1 MANTID
7 NMNRCGVAWFK
18 MDEIS
23 GNLIDSK
30 GDFVGTNNGTTVVT
44 GINGNARSFNGTSNY
59 VQFNDAIIPVGNKS
73 IRYRLKTSVVPA
85 SGRWAFIFSN
95 QNSSSRNGL
104 TSVINP
110 LNGVLTFQHWVNG
123 SMTGLLKT
131 EKNICDGQ
139 WHDVLYSQ
147 EGSIIKLYI
156 DNVLTDS
163 STVSNE
169 VFGNS
174 NMRFGRDTGS
184 GSTSWYNG
192 QLDEFEVYNDV
203 ISPIPDKALV
213 FSDNSYKYYT
223 TSWQSISSTVT
234 QSDYITYGMND
245 ISIIPESAWSELSGN
260 VELSIWTDAPN
271 KTEASF
277 NIETEPFT
285 LSQEWD
291 GKQIQV
297 IEYSDN
303 PNVNESSI
311 VLKTDPFTLEDYLSG
326 SNKLDVLYYTDEENA
341 VAPTLETTIN
351 YSPLD
356 ELNDFEVVT
365 WISDEEQKAS
375 IHMNALPFGQ
385 IALNVNDLSRYID
398 IKSFAA
404 SIESTAEELSLTRFF
419 LSFDEGLS
427 WKSYRNS
434 YWRDVDL
441 TKKEAIKRYA
451 MSINDLN
458 SIPES
463 AINSMINDKFQ
474 IGYYI
479 EERAWTDEDEKI
491 TEVGYKGTAYVDDVK
506 FSDLTFNVLNTKATI
521 NVLFAGNKVQGI
533 LDDEDKG
540 KVQYRILLN
549 GDPYFPENGEF
560 SNLLP
565 SPFQLNVVV
574 DDKRIKFGVQN
585 TLIVEFKD
593 YWGEVDSWSS
603 TFIGTH
609 SGLVFT
615 DEMGNF
621 YTTAF
626 GEVLKYL
633 DFGQIIAG
641 QTTIDQKVILKNN
654 IGYPVKNVQLTARHA
669 DSDVAIE
676 MSKGHSPFEAHS
688 ELLYPGV
695 LDINEEIPFYVR
707 VSTKLTASPNANG
720 EFEIRLNAD
729 RVI

>member
-1 MANTID
+1 MGTSWNPNRKGTSVTLSND
-7 NMNRCGVAWFK
+7 NMTAT
-18 MDEIS
+18 I
-23 GNLIDSK
+23 
-30 GDFVGTNNGTTVVT
+30 T
-44 GINGNARSFNGTSNY
+44 
-59 VQFNDAIIPVGNKS
+59 
-73 IRYRLKTSVVPA
+73 
-85 SGRWAFIFSN
+85 
-95 QNSSSRNGL
+95 
-104 TSVINP
+104 
-110 LNGVLTFQHWVNG
+110 
-123 SMTGLLKT
+123 
-131 EKNICDGQ
+131 
-139 WHDVLYSQ
+139 
-147 EGSIIKLYI
+147 
-156 DNVLTDS
+156 
-163 STVSNE
+163 
-169 VFGNS
+169 
-174 NMRFGRDTGS
+174 GRDTVFATTGKTTGKYYFEVIQNS
-184 GSTSWYNG
+184 GSPFLSVGIGDETAPTNAVWTYQKAGIYYGNEGRLYGFTSNSTSGTTYGSTFTVGDVIGVAFDVDAKTIEFFKNG
-192 QLDEFEVYNDV
+192 VSQGQITHLLTGTQFYACISRGSSSGTITATGRFSGNSFKYPQPPGFNAYDLEYQVLVYNNNGWKKWNPNLLKWV
-203 ISPIPDKALV
+203 
-213 FSDNSYKYYT
+213 
-223 TSWQSISSTVT
+223 TVT
-234 QSDYITYGMND
+234 NSNPIESDFNSGMSD
-245 ISIIPESAWSELSGN
+245 DELSLIPETAWSQLFGE
-260 VELSIWTDAPN
+260 VEIGAFALN
-271 KTEASF
+271 QKTTEVSF

-297 IEYSDN
+297 IEYTDD
-303 PNVNESSI
+303 PQKNESSI
-311 VLKTDPFTLEDYLSG
+311 VLETDPFTLEDYLSG
-326 SNKLDVLYYTDEENA
+326 SDKLDVLYYTDEESA

-365 WISDEEQKAS
+365 WISDEERKAS
-375 IHMNALPFGQ
+375 VNMNVLPLGQ
-385 IALNVNDLSRYID
+385 IALNVNDISSYID
-398 IKSFAA
+398 IQSFAA

-441 TKKEAIKRYA
+441 SKKEAIKRYA
-451 MSINDLN
+451 MSVNDLN

-463 AINSMINDKFQ
+463 AINSMINDTFQ

-560 SNLLP
+560 SRLLP